1 MKTKI
6 LIGVGAALLL
16 LLNAFAFSS
25 YARYPAPEPVLDPAL
40 QHCYQA
46 FAGCNYMPGYDGY
59 CTERTTATH
68 CTRDYVYC
76 TQCIPWN
83 FDDPPRGDDTHIFIG
98 EIIEGGPSIEG
109 WEANTPRKK

>member
-25 YARYPAPEPVLDPAL
+25 YGEPKPELHAGL
-40 QHCYQA
+40 KHCYQA
-46 FAGCNYMPGYDGY
+46 FAGCHYMPGYNGY

-76 TQCIPWN
+76 TQCVMWGE
-83 FDDPPRGDDTHIFIG
+83 GDVLVPG
-98 EIIEGGPSIEG
+98 ELIVGGIVEG
-109 WEANTPRKK
+109 WDPKATGLKAQE

>member
-25 YARYPAPEPVLDPAL
+25 YARYPAPEPSLDARL
-40 QHCYQA
+40 AHCYQA
-46 FAGCNYMPGYDGY
+46 FAGCNYMPGYNGY
-59 CTERTTATH
+59 CTERQTATK

-76 TQCIPWN
+76 TQCIPWGGILPLAGDS
-83 FDDPPRGDDTHIFIG
+83 FEYDPGST
-98 EIIEGGPSIEG
+98 EQL
-109 WEANTPRKK
+109 AL